1 VAGLGGVFRG
11 KIWQAGEEPKY
22 VQRAVWKQQYAA
34 KQYRQIER
42 KHESTIWP
50 EDYDALASLHADIL
64 VLHEAPS
71 CHAHGVKE
79 LDLLAESLGVRLVVH
94 GHHHRQYSDML
105 DSGIAVVGL
114 GLAQL
119 AMLDMEA
126 FQAAQNG
133 DEIIAAFEFG
143 KMAQRGGGWGS

>member
-1 VAGLGGVFRG
+1 
-11 KIWQAGEEPKY
+11 
-22 VQRAVWKQQYAA
+22 
-34 KQYRQIER
+34 
-42 KHESTIWP
+42 
-50 EDYDALASLHADIL
+50 
-64 VLHEAPS
+64 
-71 CHAHGVKE
+71 
-79 LDLLAESLGVRLVVH
+79 
-94 GHHHRQYSDML
+94 L